1 MIGRHP
7 KTKFIGAHVAN
18 HPEDLK
24 VVSEWLGKYPNLYI
38 ETASRISELGRQPFT
53 TRKFL
58 MQYSDR
64 VLFGTD
70 GPWPEARLH
79 INWRFFE
86 TEDESF
92 AYSEKVPPPQ
102 GMWQI
107 YGLNLP
113 D

>member
-1 MIGRHP
+1 
-7 KTKFIGAHVAN
+7 
-18 HPEDLK
+18 
-24 VVSEWLGKYPNLYI
+24 
-38 ETASRISELGRQPFT
+38 
-53 TRKFL
+53 
-58 MQYSDR
+58 MQHSDR
-64 VLFGTD
+64 ILFGTD

-107 YGLNLP
+107 HGLNLP
-113 D
+113 DAVLQQLYFENACRLIPGVKTRLMKYRQIESEEVKP